1 MTSTASVARLPLE
14 RGPVALIEECLR
26 VLTFLLPQGF
36 QGHRFP
42 ARDLTACARRTS
54 SPILPNLGF
63 RHAPVTAARMERAP
77 STISET
83 VVRQNVARLKSRSP
97 WAGLQNWTPRQPR
110 TALSRRRDSFDGR
123 VVGDGGAYTIFNQH
137 RACNKILR

>member
-1 MTSTASVARLPLE
+1 MDRDYQLTQHVELLAYQIDGLKTNPGGVQLE
-14 RGPVALIEECLR
+14 WNA
-26 VLTFLLPQGF
+26 
-36 QGHRFP
+36 
-42 ARDLTACARRTS
+42 
-54 SPILPNLGF
+54 
-63 RHAPVTAARMERAP
+63 

>member
-63 RHAPVTAARMERAP
+63 RHAPVTAARMERVHHLRNGSATECGAIEIP
-77 STISET
+77 QPLGGLAKLDATAAADGFISP
-83 VVRQNVARLKSRSP
+83 ARL
-97 WAGLQNWTPRQPR
+97 L
-110 TALSRRRDSFDGR
+110 
-123 VVGDGGAYTIFNQH
+123 
-137 RACNKILR
+137 